1 MTLMNNIFNKN
12 MHFVV
17 ELADADDDIKKKI
30 ILDDLLNDK
39 EKEFLQS
46 KGYDEYMKKIAIIFA
61 EFMTLRKQ
69 GKFHDGHI
77 PDDDLSEFL

>member
-1 MTLMNNIFNKN
+1 MNNIFNKN
-12 MHFVV
+12 MHFAV
-17 ELADADDDIKKKI
+17 ELSDDASESIKKKI

-77 PDDDLSEFL
+77 PADDLSEFL